1 MPVRNMFRVFA
12 AAAVLGTGLALFAC
26 QQAVPNTGTTDPA
39 SILLGFKDGTVGL
52 PEGQLHYVAGGQGP
66 VVILLHGFPEDW
78 SAWRRVAPL
87 LAGRFTVIMPD
98 LRGLGGSTTT
108 SERFDS
114 EAMAA
119 DIAMLM
125 ANRGVED
132 AYIVGHDIG
141 GPVAYALAR
150 LQPRRVRGVMLIES
164 PLQGMPSWM
173 KEQNSPLMWHVG
185 FHQTAGLPE
194 QLLAGREDIYVRYFL
209 KLSNGGAAPDEADV
223 ARYATAY
230 RAPDRLHALLS
241 LYRQLDK
248 QEAFN
253 FAHRGPMGVPIMVVG
268 GERVFG
274 PLVDGM
280 VADLRDWG
288 ATHVDGAV
296 VPKAGHYIADEQPE
310 ALAALIEAHA
320 GGR

>member
-1 MPVRNMFRVFA
+1 MTRRA
-12 AAAVLGTGLALFAC
+12 WIRSIACATILTAGLVLFAC
-26 QQAVPNTGTTDPA
+26 QQTAPEASPTDSA
-39 SILLGFKDGTVGL
+39 SILPGFKDATIEL

-66 VVILLHGFPEDW
+66 ALILLHAFPEDW
-78 SAWRRVAPL
+78 SEWRRVAPL

-108 SERFDS
+108 SERFDP
-114 EAMAA
+114 EAMAS
-119 DIAMLM
+119 DIVLLM
-125 ANRGVED
+125 ASRGITD
-132 AYIVGHDIG
+132 AYLVGHDIG

-150 LQPRRVRGVMLIES
+150 LQPRRVRGVMLVEA

-209 KLSNGGAAPDEADV
+209 KLSNGGRPPDEADV
-223 ARYATAY
+223 ARYAAAY
-230 RAPDRLHALLS
+230 RAPERLHALLS
-241 LYRQLDK
+241 IYRQLDK

-253 FAHRGPMGVPIMVVG
+253 QAHTGPIGTPIAIVG
-268 GERVFG
+268 GEHVFG

-280 VADLRDWG
+280 AADLRDWG
-288 ATHVDGAV
+288 ATHVETVV
-296 VPKAGHYIADEQPE
+296 VPNAGHYIADEQPQ
-310 ALAALIEAHA
+310 ALAALIATQA
-320 GGR
+320 GAR